1 MTIMPSTNT
10 SALPFSTA
18 ELSYLHTSLSS
29 IPPIRPDSRTSTDFR
44 PLNAETGVLPATNGS
59 AHVSFSDG
67 SEAIVGVKLEVE
79 RSPRP
84 RSMPAQKDGDQME
97 VDQSEET
104 QTKVKGRS
112 DWITFTLTLPGVR
125 DDDSQLVYLEE
136 MLREPLLTPSSST
149 TDQSLADKLVIN
161 SRWHWHIYIDV
172 LLISP
177 HGLASYPLPLLS
189 MSTHLALRDT
199 RVPRL
204 KSEGEEDP
212 LADDDWMAS
221 TYLYP
226 RSGNVKPPV
235 TLLVVTIG
243 ENILFDPSHEELKV
257 ADSILAIGVGD
268 SEKQGAFR
276 MLALRIIDTPARD
289 TMKGVPKAGA
299 AEEGVE
305 VPGVWNPRVGGIKR
319 AVLKNVVKAV
329 LTGGIAA
336 DVMKGLDGFLRA
348 EREIDARS
356 TAR

>member
-1 MTIMPSTNT
+1 MPSANIST
-10 SALPFSTA
+10 LPFSPA

-29 IPPIRPDSRTSTDFR
+29 TPPIRPDSRTSTDFR

-79 RSPRP
+79 RSPKSH
-84 RSMPAQKDGDQME
+84 SMSAQKDGDQMK
-97 VDQSEET
+97 VGTSGKA

-112 DWITFTLTLPGVR
+112 DWIIFALTLPGVR

-149 TDQSLADKLVIN
+149 TNQSLADKLVIN

-199 RVPRL
+199 QVPRL

-212 LADDDWMAS
+212 LADSDWMAS

-235 TLLVVTIG
+235 TLLVMTIG

-257 ADSILAIGVGD
+257 ADSILAISVGA
-268 SEKQGAFR
+268 SETEGAFR
-276 MLALRIIDTPARD
+276 MLALRMIDTPARD

-299 AEEGVE
+299 AEEGLE
-305 VPGVWNPRVGGIKR
+305 VPGVWKPGVGGIKR
-319 AVLKNVVKAV
+319 AVLKVVVKAV
-329 LTGGIAA
+329 LTGGVAE
-336 DVMKGLDGFLRA
+336 DVMKGLDGFLRV
-348 EREIDARS
+348 EQDLDAKS
-356 TAR
+356 TA

>member
-1 MTIMPSTNT
+1 MPSANT
-10 SALPFSTA
+10 STLPFSPA
-18 ELSYLHTSLSS
+18 ELSYLYTSLSS
-29 IPPIRPDSRTSTDFR
+29 IPPIRPDSRTSIDFR

-79 RSPRP
+79 RSSKSH
-84 RSMPAQKDGDQME
+84 SMSAPKDGDEME
-97 VDQSEET
+97 VDTSGKA
-104 QTKVKGRS
+104 QTKIRGRPN
-112 DWITFTLTLPGVR
+112 WIAFALTLPGVR

-136 MLREPLLTPSSST
+136 MLREPLLTAPSST
-149 TDQSLADKLVIN
+149 INQSLADKLVIN

-226 RSGNVKPPV
+226 RSENVKPPV

-257 ADSILAIGVGD
+257 ADSILAIGVGA
-268 SEKQGAFR
+268 SEAEGAFR
-276 MLALRIIDTPARD
+276 MLALRMIDTPARD

-299 AEEGVE
+299 AEEGVD
-305 VPGVWNPRVGGIKR
+305 VPGVWKPRVGGIKR

-329 LTGGIAA
+329 LTGGVAE
-336 DVMKGLDGFLRA
+336 DVMKGLDGFLRV
-348 EREIDARS
+348 ERDLDASS
-356 TAR
+356 TA

>member
-1 MTIMPSTNT
+1 MPSSST
-10 SALPFSTA
+10 SALPFSPA
-18 ELSYLHTSLSS
+18 ELSYLNTSLSS

-79 RSPRP
+79 KTPNAQST
-84 RSMPAQKDGDQME
+84 PAQKNGDHM
-97 VDQSEET
+97 DLDTSEES
-104 QTKVKGRS
+104 QGRAKGRS

-136 MLREPLLTPSSST
+136 MLREPLLTPSIGNSK
-149 TDQSLADKLVIN
+149 QSLADKLIIN

-226 RSGNVKPPV
+226 KSGTAKPPV
-235 TLLVVTIG
+235 TLLVVAVG

-257 ADSILAIGVGD
+257 ADTILAISVGT
-268 SEKQGAFR
+268 SETEELFK
-276 MLALRIIDTPARD
+276 MLALRMIDTPARD
-289 TMKGVPKAGA
+289 TMKGVPKTGI
-299 AEEGVE
+299 AEEGVD
-305 VPGVWNPRVGGIKR
+305 VPGVWKPRMGGIKR
-319 AVLKNVVKAV
+319 TVLKTVVKAV
-329 LTGGIAA
+329 LSGGVAE
-336 DVMKGLDGFLRA
+336 DVFKGLDGFLRV
-348 EREIDARS
+348 EQEMDAS
-356 TAR
+356 TA

>member
-1 MTIMPSTNT
+1 MPSASN
-10 SALPFSTA
+10 SALPFSPA

-29 IPPIRPDSRTSTDFR
+29 IPPVRPDSRTSTDFR

-59 AHVSFSDG
+59 AHVSFSGG

-79 RSPRP
+79 RSAK
-84 RSMPAQKDGDQME
+84 SYAVLTQVDGDQME
-97 VDQSEET
+97 VDNSGKA
-104 QTKVKGRS
+104 QTKINGRS

-136 MLREPLLTPSSST
+136 MLREPLLTSSSST
-149 TDQSLADKLVIN
+149 TDQSLADKLAIN
-161 SRWHWHIYIDV
+161 TRWHWHIYIDV

-189 MSTHLALRDT
+189 ISTHLALRDT
-199 RVPRL
+199 RIPRL

-226 RSGNVKPPV
+226 KSGNAKPPV
-235 TLLVVTIG
+235 TLLIVTVG

-257 ADSILAIGVGD
+257 ADSVIAISIGA
-268 SEKQGAFR
+268 SETGGAFR
-276 MLALRIIDTPARD
+276 MLALRMIDTPARD
-289 TMKGVPKAGA
+289 TMKGVPKAGV

-305 VPGVWNPRVGGIKR
+305 VPGVWKPRVGGIKR
-319 AVLKNVVKAV
+319 AALKNVVKAV
-329 LTGGIAA
+329 LTGGVAEE
-336 DVMKGLDGFLRA
+336 VVKGLDGFLRA
-348 EREIDARS
+348 EQEASAGD
-356 TAR
+356 TA